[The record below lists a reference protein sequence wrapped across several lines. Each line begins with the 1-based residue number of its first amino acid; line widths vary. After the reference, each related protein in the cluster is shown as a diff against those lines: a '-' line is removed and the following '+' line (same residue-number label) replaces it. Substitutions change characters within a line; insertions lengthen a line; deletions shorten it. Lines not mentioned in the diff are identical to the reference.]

1 MARLDTRTD
10 VQLLKLAGT
19 LVQNFTNSMEKQS
32 SIKRENG
39 KPENKLGEDFTK
51 KESIVIL
58 RGQENTINQFFT
70 FISQRNKTAAMRLPL
85 FTTEPYIGSQKKKIQ
100 FGSITAPPNVEG
112 KLGDIAEGVFAAA
125 LAARFTKRANF
136 NTDPATIKNIIR
148 SLSVNTQGN
157 IATYSGTAPNF
168 GLPESQSD
176 RIILKIVLKKMNMAF
191 LTNPINIDSL
201 AQYYTSAIQF
211 ADRQSVKDWVKTI
224 YHNRRID
231 TVEITADGVSGATST
246 KIDVQV
252 KITNNTGVLSGVN
265 INSSLKVDDTKLF
278 GQVSGNNFSAV
289 STFFS
294 KAFREDMVD
303 NQSGFERET
312 DGAKKMEFIYK
323 QAQIKLQAKLD
334 KNPRQMNF
342 IIGTGIKQFATSNNA
357 GVKNVSGGYVEMI
370 DLNMG
375 EATIYDFRN
384 VASKLSDYKFNSFVK
399 VGKSGLPTIVIEEAD
414 TKQILVQYRSMVQ
427 NLEDT
432 AGMPKLYYRNY
443 VEKGPFL
450 KKLIGS
456 AALENPVTSS

>member
-1 MARLDTRTD
+1 MARLDARSD

-39 KPENKLGEDFTK
+39 KPDNKLGEDFTR

-58 RGQENTINQFFT
+58 KGQEDTINQFFT

-85 FTTEPYIGSQKKKIQ
+85 FTTEQYIGSQKKKIQ

-136 NTDPATIKNIIR
+136 NTDPASIKNIIR
-148 SLSVNTQGN
+148 QLSVNTQGN

-176 RIILKIVLKKMNMAF
+176 RIVLKIVLKKMNMAF
-191 LTNPINIDSL
+191 LTNPVNIDSL
-201 AQYYTSAIQF
+201 AQYYTAAIQF

-252 KITNNTGVLSGVN
+252 KITNNAGQLYGVN

-278 GQVSGNNFSAV
+278 GQVSGNSFNAV
-289 STFFS
+289 SRFFTQ
-294 KAFREDMVD
+294 AVREDMVD
-303 NQSGFERET
+303 NQSGFERLT
-312 DGAKKMEFIYK
+312 DGPAKLQYIY
-323 QAQIKLQAKLD
+323 QEAQRKIQAKLD
-334 KNPRQMNF
+334 TNPKQMNF
-342 IIGTGIKQFATSNNA
+342 IIGLGIKQFATSNNA
-357 GVKNVSGGYVEMI
+357 GVKNVGGGYVEMI

-384 VASKLSDYKFNSFVK
+384 VASKLSDYKFNSYYK
-399 VGKSGLPTIVIEEAD
+399 VGKSGLPTIVIEEVN
-414 TKQILVQYRSMVQ
+414 TKKILFQYRSMVQ
-427 NLEDT
+427 NLVDA

-450 KKLIGS
+450 KQLIGS

>member
-1 MARLDTRTD
+1 MARLDARSD

-19 LVQNFTNSMEKQS
+19 LVQNFTISMEKQS

-39 KPENKLGEDFTK
+39 KPDNKLGEDFTR
-51 KESIVIL
+51 KESIVIKK
-58 RGQENTINQFFT
+58 GQENTINQFFT

-85 FTTEPYIGSQKKKIQ
+85 ETTEPYIGSKTKKIQ

-136 NTDPATIKNIIR
+136 NTDPATIKDIIR
-148 SLSVNTQGN
+148 QLSVNTQGN

-168 GLPESQSD
+168 GLSERQVD
-176 RIILKIVLKKMNMAF
+176 RIILKIVLKKMNMTF
-191 LTNPINIDSL
+191 LTNPVNIDSL
-201 AQYYTSAIQF
+201 AQYYTAAIQF
-211 ADRQSVKDWVKTI
+211 ADRQTVKDWVKTI

-252 KITNNTGVLSGVN
+252 KITNNAGQLYGVN

-278 GQVSGNNFSAV
+278 GQVSGNSFNAV
-289 STFFS
+289 SRFFTQ
-294 KAFREDMVD
+294 AVREDMVD
-303 NQSGFERET
+303 NQSGFERLT
-312 DGAKKMEFIYK
+312 DGPAKLQYVYK
-323 QAQIKLQAKLD
+323 EAQRKIQAKLET
-334 KNPRQMNF
+334 NPKQMNF
-342 IIGTGIKQFATSNNA
+342 IIGLGIKDFATSNNA
-357 GVKNVSGGYVEMI
+357 GVKNVGGGFVEMI
-370 DLNMG
+370 DLNKG
-375 EATIYDFRN
+375 EATIYDFRG
-384 VASKLSDYKFNSFVK
+384 VASKLSNYKFNSYFK
-399 VGKSGLPTIVIEEAD
+399 VGKSGLPTIVIEEVD
-414 TKQILVQYRSMVQ
+414 TKKILVQYRSMVQ
-427 NLEDT
+427 NLVDS

-450 KKLIGS
+450 KQLIGY

>member
-1 MARLDTRTD
+1 M
-10 VQLLKLAGT
+10 
-19 LVQNFTNSMEKQS
+19 
-32 SIKRENG
+32 
-39 KPENKLGEDFTK
+39 
-51 KESIVIL
+51 
-58 RGQENTINQFFT
+58 
-70 FISQRNKTAAMRLPL
+70 
-85 FTTEPYIGSQKKKIQ
+85 
-100 FGSITAPPNVEG
+100 
-112 KLGDIAEGVFAAA
+112 
-125 LAARFTKRANF
+125 AARFTKRANF

-334 KNPRQMNF
+334 TNPRQMNF

-357 GVKNVSGGYVEMI
+357 GVKNVGGGYVEMI

-384 VASKLSDYKFNSFVK
+384 VASKLSDYKFNSYVK

-427 NLEDT
+427 NLEDA

>member
-1 MARLDTRTD
+1 MARLDARSD

-19 LVQNFTNSMEKQS
+19 LVQNFTISMEKQS

-39 KPENKLGEDFTK
+39 KPDNKLGEDFTR
-51 KESIVIL
+51 KESIVIKK
-58 RGQENTINQFFT
+58 GQENTINQFFT

-85 FTTEPYIGSQKKKIQ
+85 ETTEPYIGSKTKKIQ

-136 NTDPATIKNIIR
+136 NTDSATIKDIIR
-148 SLSVNTQGN
+148 QLSVNTQGN

-168 GLPESQSD
+168 GLSERQVD
-176 RIILKIVLKKMNMAF
+176 RIILKIVLKKMNMTF
-191 LTNPINIDSL
+191 LTNPVNIDSL
-201 AQYYTSAIQF
+201 AQYYTAAIQF
-211 ADRQSVKDWVKTI
+211 ADRQTVKDWVKTI

-252 KITNNTGVLSGVN
+252 KITNNAGQLYGVN

-278 GQVSGNNFSAV
+278 GQVSGNSFNAV
-289 STFFS
+289 SRFFTQ
-294 KAFREDMVD
+294 AVREDMVD
-303 NQSGFERET
+303 NQSGFERLT
-312 DGAKKMEFIYK
+312 DGPAKLQYVYK
-323 QAQIKLQAKLD
+323 EAQRKIQAKLET
-334 KNPRQMNF
+334 NPKQMNF
-342 IIGTGIKQFATSNNA
+342 IIGLGIKNFATSNNA
-357 GVKNVSGGYVEMI
+357 GVKNVGGGFVEMI
-370 DLNMG
+370 DLNRG
-375 EATIYDFRN
+375 EATIYDFRG
-384 VASKLSDYKFNSFVK
+384 VASKLSNYKFNSYFK
-399 VGKSGLPTIVIEEAD
+399 VGKSGLPTIVIEEVD
-414 TKQILVQYRSMVQ
+414 TKKILVQYRSMVQ
-427 NLEDT
+427 NLVDS

-450 KKLIGS
+450 KQLIGY

>member
-39 KPENKLGEDFTK
+39 NPDNRLGEDFTR

-58 RGQENTINQFFT
+58 KGQEGTINQFFT

-125 LAARFTKRANF
+125 LAARFTERAVF
-136 NTDPATIKNIIR
+136 NTTPAAIKNIIR

-176 RIILKIVLKKMNMAF
+176 RIVLKIVLKKMNMAF
-191 LTNPINIDSL
+191 LTNPVNIDSL
-201 AQYYTSAIQF
+201 AQYYTAAIQF
-211 ADRQSVKDWVKTI
+211 ADRQTVKDWVKTI

-252 KITNNTGVLSGVN
+252 KITNNAGQLYGVN

-278 GQVSGNNFSAV
+278 GQVSGNSFNAV
-289 STFFS
+289 SRFFTQ
-294 KAFREDMVD
+294 AVREDMVD
-303 NQSGFERET
+303 NQSGFERLT
-312 DGAKKMEFIYK
+312 DGPAKLQYVYK
-323 QAQIKLQAKLD
+323 EAQRKIQAKLD
-334 KNPRQMNF
+334 TNPKQMNF
-342 IIGTGIKQFATSNNA
+342 IIGLGIKQFATSNNA
-357 GVKNVSGGYVEMI
+357 GVKDVGGGYVEMI

-384 VASKLSDYKFNSFVK
+384 VASKLSNYKFNSYYK
-399 VGKSGLPTIVIEEAD
+399 VGKSGLPTIVIEEVD
-414 TKQILVQYRSMVQ
+414 TKKILVQYRSMVQ
-427 NLEDT
+427 NLVDS

-450 KKLIGS
+450 KQLIGY